1 MGTFDN
7 VTTMITDVVAI
18 FPSLLDLVIAV
29 MPIMIA
35 MALISFIIGIIA
47 GVLKMMKGG
56 LGKV

>member
-1 MGTFDN
+1 
-7 VTTMITDVVAI
+7 
-18 FPSLLDLVIAV
+18 LLDLVIAV